1 MPCIIMNQ
9 GILSNFLASKTS
21 TAANMP
27 ILKKIIVF
35 LESFFGIAFPK
46 LCHANTPNNS
56 PPNKKAIPTPLP
68 PFFFI
73 LSYII
78 PYKWFL
84 HIYVVSNFL
93 DLN

>member
-21 TAANMP
+21 TAATMP
-27 ILKKIIVF
+27 IVKKIIAF
-35 LESFFGIAFPK
+35 LESFFSIAFPK

-56 PPNKKAIPTPLP
+56 PPNKKAIPKTLP
-68 PFFFI
+68 PSF
-73 LSYII
+73 LSFQYII
-78 PYKWFL
+78 PHKWFL